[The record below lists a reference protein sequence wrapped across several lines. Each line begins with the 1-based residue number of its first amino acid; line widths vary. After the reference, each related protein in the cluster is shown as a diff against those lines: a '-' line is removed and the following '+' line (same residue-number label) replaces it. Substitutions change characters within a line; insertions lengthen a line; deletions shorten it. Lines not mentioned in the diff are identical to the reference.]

1 MFTISKIF
9 GQIMYTKY
17 ECCAKMLHKGLVH
30 EKQLL
35 YQLNADDLLGREQ
48 NVQSKTILR

>member
-1 MFTISKIF
+1 
-9 GQIMYTKY
+9 
-17 ECCAKMLHKGLVH
+17 MLHKGLVRVM
-30 EKQLL
+30 QQL